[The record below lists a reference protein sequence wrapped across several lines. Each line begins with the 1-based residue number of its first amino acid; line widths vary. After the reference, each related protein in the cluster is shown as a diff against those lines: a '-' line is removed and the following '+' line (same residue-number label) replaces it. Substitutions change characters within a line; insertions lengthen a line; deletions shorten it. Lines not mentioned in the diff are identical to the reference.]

1 MATRVAASAKPMVA
15 IVGRPNV
22 GKSTLFN
29 RLVGRQMAIVSHV
42 SGTTR
47 DRVAADTSWGEQPF
61 ILVDTGGL
69 EPAPETTLWQ
79 KVKAQVEVAIAE
91 ADVIILA
98 VDVTDGATATDQEVA
113 DLLRRSGKPLVL
125 AVNKT
130 DNWSREEGTLEFYE
144 LGLGDPIPISAYH
157 NVGIDDL
164 MSQVLSLLPIP
175 TPSLE
180 EAAAMR
186 VAIVGRTNVGK
197 SMLLNTILG
206 QERAIVSDMP
216 GTTRDAVDS
225 LITRDEESILFI
237 DTAGIRRRGRIDRGI
252 EQYSVLRA
260 VRALDR
266 ASVALLALDASEL
279 GAAQDTHIASYI
291 LEAHRGIV
299 LVVNKWDLVPDLGV
313 TKQEAIAYLR
323 EKFRFIS
330 YAPICFIS
338 ALKGEGIEEML
349 DTATAVHK
357 EWTKEVPQ
365 KELQLTMMNAVGRH
379 FPPSVGKRHLR
390 IYRVVQEASGPP
402 TFTFY
407 VNYPNL
413 MHFSYQRYLENSIRK
428 AFGFEGCHLKLVFKR
443 RGE

>member
-1 MATRVAASAKPMVA
+1 MVA

-29 RLVGRQMAIVSHV
+29 RLVGRQMAIVSEV

-47 DRVAADTSWGEQPF
+47 DRIAADTSWEEHPF

-69 EPAPETTLWQ
+69 EPAPETSLWQ

-98 VDVTDGATATDQEVA
+98 VDVTDGVTPTDQEVA

-130 DNWSREEGTLEFYE
+130 DTWRLEQGTLEFYE

-157 NVGIDDL
+157 NVGIEEL
-164 MSQVLSLLPIP
+164 MSKVLSLLPMP
-175 TPSLE
+175 TQAPE
-180 EAAAMR
+180 EAVGMR

-197 SMLLNTILG
+197 SMILNTILG

-225 LITRDEESILFI
+225 LMMRDGEPILFI

-266 ASVALLALDASEL
+266 ASVALLTLDATEL

-299 LVVNKWDLVPDLGV
+299 LVVNKWDLVPELGV
-313 TKQEAIAYLR
+313 TKQESIAYLR

-338 ALKGEGIEEML
+338 ALTGEGIEEML
-349 DTATAVHK
+349 DTATAVHR
-357 EWTKEVPQ
+357 EWVKKIPQ
-365 KELQLTMMNAVGRH
+365 KELQLTMMNAVGLH
-379 FPPSVGKRHLR
+379 LPPSAGNRHIR
-390 IYRVVQEASGPP
+390 IYKVVQEAFGPP
-402 TFTFY
+402 TFAFY
-407 VNYPNL
+407 VNFPNL
-413 MHFSYQRYLENSIRK
+413 IHFSYRRYLENSIRK
-428 AFGFEGCHLKLVFKR
+428 AFGFDGCHLKLVFKR